1 MSNIQ
6 TKVKVVMIRQAVVAL
21 ALATVTANPAMSQE
35 RQRTEATQKELE
47 EARQALTE
55 AQRRVRELERALYG
69 SQWRGAVMAAPR
81 GRLFVS
87 SWGRPRLGV
96 VVRTAK
102 DPATDSIGAVLQAVT
117 PGGPAAKAG
126 LEAGDI
132 IARLNGERLAGRYP
146 PASAEESEP
155 GIKLVDL
162 ARELDEGDT
171 ARIEYRRGGATRTA
185 TVVAELIEPE
195 MRAFALDSAIRLR
208 MQQPL
213 EFSQSLF
220 YTLPNRWL
228 DMELVALTPELG
240 EYFGTTTGVLVVRA
254 PSDASL
260 QLRSGDVIL
269 KIGAREPT
277 SASHALRILRS
288 YDAGETVSIE
298 VMRQKRR
305 QTIEARVPEKT
316 NSFDFYGEPDETR
329 FKVQDRIVYRGP
341 GRDM

>member
-1 MSNIQ
+1 
-6 TKVKVVMIRQAVVAL
+6 MIRQAVVAL
-21 ALATVTANPAMSQE
+21 ALATVSANSAMSQE

-47 EARQALTE
+47 EARRALTE
-55 AQRRVRELERALYG
+55 AQRRVRELERDLFG
-69 SQWRGAVMAAPR
+69 SQWRGTVMAAPR

-132 IARLNGERLAGRYP
+132 IVRLNGESLAGRYP

-171 ARIEYRRGGATRTA
+171 ARIEYRRGGAARTA
-185 TVVAELIEPE
+185 TVVAELLEPE
-195 MRAFALDSAIRLR
+195 NMPFAMAVDPELRLR
-208 MQQPL
+208 MERPFEL
-213 EFSQSLF
+213 SRSLM

-240 EYFGTTTGVLVVRA
+240 EYFGTSTGVLVVRG
-254 PSDASL
+254 PSDESL
-260 QLRSGDVIL
+260 QLKSGDVIL

-305 QTIEARVPEKT
+305 QTIEATVPEKT
-316 NSFDFYGEPDETR
+316 NSFDFYYEPDESR
-329 FKVQDRIVYRGP
+329 IRVQDRAVVPAPRRGS
-341 GRDM
+341 